1 MNHPFSTLSVRRGK
15 MKKKILLVAVMAL
28 LVVSAFA
35 GKVTIWSWRTQD
47 AEVWQKIEALL
58 KSRGQDITIEF
69 TAYAPT
75 EYDSKV
81 NLALQTGTGPDI
93 VYSRRLP
100 GGRTQVLIE
109 NGLYLPISDHV
120 DLTYFP
126 QASLNSVTWENKVYG
141 VPFAVQ
147 VVGIYY
153 NKDYYD
159 QFGLK
164 EPTTWDELVANAE
177 VLKKN
182 GIDPFFVSGKEAW
195 TLTMQHAMVGVSIL
209 GPEWIKDLT
218 EGKTNF
224 LDPKFTD
231 VNKRL
236 NDLKIYYQN
245 GFMGNSSV
253 DQDASFAFGQT
264 AMVFYGVWGYQTWK
278 QLNPDINVGYF
289 MVPPITT
296 DQKPYAY
303 TYLDGAIALTSNVKN
318 MEDSIEILKFCATPE
333 FGTIF
338 AGVTYNIPAV
348 TGSTLPPDPVLQEAL
363 EVYSN
368 HASPYVYWVGSVFTT
383 QKPSLYDDVL
393 SPGMQEM
400 YAGKLTPEGLS
411 KMAQDAI
418 SQWYPPL
425 MNK

>member
-1 MNHPFSTLSVRRGK
+1 
-15 MKKKILLVAVMAL
+15 MKKKLLLVAIAVL
-28 LVVSAFA
+28 LVVSSFA
-35 GKVTIWSWRTQD
+35 GKVTIWSWRPQD
-47 AEVWQKIEALL
+47 AEVWQKVEAAL
-58 KSRGQDITIEF
+58 KAQGHDITIEF
-69 TAYAPT
+69 TSYLAT

-81 NLALQTGTGPDI
+81 NLALQTGTGPDL

-109 NGLYLPISDHV
+109 NGLYLPINDHV
-120 DLTYFP
+120 DLVNFP
-126 QASLNSVTWENKVYG
+126 EASLKSVSWNDQVFG

-147 VVGIYY
+147 VVGIFY

-159 QFGLK
+159 QFGLQ
-164 EPTTWDELVANAE
+164 EPTTWDELVANAA
-177 VLKKN
+177 VIKKN
-182 GIDPFFVSGKEAW
+182 GIDPFFISGKDAW
-195 TLTMQHAMVGVSIL
+195 TLTMQHAMAGVSVL
-209 GPEWIKDLT
+209 GPEWIEALT
-218 EGKTNF
+218 NGETNF

-231 VNKRL
+231 LNKKL
-236 NDLKIYYQN
+236 NDLKVYYQN
-245 GFMGNSSV
+245 GFMGNSTV
-253 DQDASFAFGQT
+253 DQDASFAFGQA
-264 AMVFYGVWGYQTWK
+264 AMVFYGIWGYQVWK
-278 QLNPDINVGYF
+278 DLNPDMNVGYF
-289 MVPPITT
+289 MVPTAT
-296 DQKPYAY
+296 ADQKPYAY

-318 MEDSIEILKFCATPE
+318 RADSIEILKFCATPE

-348 TGSTLPPDPVLQEAL
+348 SGATIPPNPLLEEVL
-363 EVYSN
+363 EVYNN
-368 HASPYVYWVGSVFTT
+368 HASPFVYWVGSVFTT

-425 MNK
+425 MGK